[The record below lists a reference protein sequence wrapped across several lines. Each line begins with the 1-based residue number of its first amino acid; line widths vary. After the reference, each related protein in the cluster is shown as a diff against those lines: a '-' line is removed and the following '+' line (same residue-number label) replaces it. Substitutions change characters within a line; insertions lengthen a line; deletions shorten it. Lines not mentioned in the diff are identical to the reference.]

1 MRHTRL
7 FISHTV
13 HIAPQYVLSFSY
25 HISYALSSPYLILPS
40 FLLRIR
46 LLPSMRRA
54 ALCFMNRL
62 LFCFTSHPYFF
73 RAHRILYTCFPML
86 ILPHPYSYLP
96 STAYPHHLNSPSP
109 HSPLRPST
117 LSCGL
122 AGTHSE
128 DILSPTPQLR
138 CLQAP
143 TSTSPCVSASPTQ
156 PTALRATLPGRGCHR
171 FCHLRGDTISRS
183 TTSRASEH
191 GKRGVAK

>member
-25 HISYALSSPYLILPS
+25 YISYALSSPYLILPS

-86 ILPHPYSYLP
+86 ILPP
-96 STAYPHHLNSPSP
+96 
-109 HSPLRPST
+109 PL
-117 LSCGL
+117 LLL
-122 AGTHSE
+122 AAHR
-128 DILSPTPQLR
+128 LSPPSQFPFPPPPTPSVD
-138 CLQAP
+138 P
-143 TSTSPCVSASPTQ
+143 F
-156 PTALRATLPGRGCHR
+156 LRACWDS
-171 FCHLRGDTISRS
+171 LRGHPLADATASLFASTDFDVSLCQCIANPAYRVARYASRTRMPPLLS
-183 TTSRASEH
+183 SSR
-191 GKRGVAK
+191 